1 MPLSAPKRDS
11 LLRYASRLADQ
22 LAAIRPTS
30 IQRLLPNI
38 LAAVSKRIGVQHAHL
53 YIINGRRTSCPMVRM
68 IAEWSEV
75 YQGPPLADKVRTEPL
90 TSFAGVDH
98 HIFLQKDVTLFSGL
112 GDGGYACSRT
122 ISCILREIGA
132 NGYVMIPI
140 QIHQDLRA
148 IIAFA
153 HDHGQDHLER
163 QTRALIQLIGRLVI
177 GCWLIA
183 KREQRRQ
190 KGQKQWKQVADGA
203 CDFAIQL
210 DASQTIQQVIAFRE
224 RNPPDIRGLRLRDI
238 VAPASIAPLM
248 EEMEQ
253 ATDSG
258 DPRLTEFRAVSA
270 PGRTSSYA
278 VRIEPDGNGG
288 GEVLLY
294 LTSNDRER
302 AHAEEVQNLRSQ
314 LDRAARLSMLGNIAT
329 EFAHQLAQPLQA
341 VSNHMFTMRERV
353 KRDEYDPMK
362 QLQSIDRIEAS
373 LQHAREIIEGVRELL
388 KNRKADRRKICV
400 RALIE
405 RTATLVQSQAESRGV
420 TIRTDN
426 VRSGIEPLYVFA
438 DAGQTTHVLTNLMIN
453 AMEAMAEAKTQDSR
467 LTVRTEV
474 MAKTHLAFVE
484 VIDNGPGISEEYR
497 ASIFDRFF
505 STKSGGFGI
514 GLAMCR
520 DIVERQGGTI
530 SVSNNPD
537 GGCTFRFTTPLFI
550 ENCDDSGEDLTRI

>member
-1 MPLSAPKRDS
+1 MPLSSPKRES

-53 YIINGRRTSCPMVRM
+53 YVVSGRLTPCPMVRM
-68 IAEWSEV
+68 IAEWSET
-75 YQGPPLADKVRTEPL
+75 YQGPSLADKVKTEPL
-90 TSFAGVDH
+90 VSFAGADH
-98 HIFLQKDVTLFSGL
+98 YIVLQKGVTLFSGL
-112 GDGGYACSRT
+112 GDGGFACSRT
-122 ISCILREIGA
+122 ISCILREIDA

-153 HDHGQDHLER
+153 HDHGEDHLEP

-183 KREQRRQ
+183 RREQRRQ

-253 ATDSG
+253 ATRSG
-258 DPRLTEFRAVSA
+258 DPRLTEFRALSA

-278 VRIEPDGNGG
+278 VRIEPDGSGG

-341 VSNHMFTMRERV
+341 VANHMFTMRSRV
-353 KRDEYDPMK
+353 QRKEYDPEK

-373 LQHAREIIEGVRELL
+373 LQHAREIIQGVRELL
-388 KNRKADRRKICV
+388 KNRKADRRKMCV

-420 TIRTDN
+420 TIQTDDI
-426 VRSGIEPLYVFA
+426 RSSTEPLNVFA

-453 AMEAMAEAKTQDSR
+453 AMEALAEAQTPDAR
-467 LTVRTEV
+467 LTVRTGISPNS
-474 MAKTHLAFVE
+474 HLAFVD
-484 VIDNGPGISEEYR
+484 VIDNGPGISEEHR
-497 ASIFDRFF
+497 ATVFDRFF
-505 STKSGGFGI
+505 STKTEGFGI

-530 SVSNNPD
+530 SVCNNPA
-537 GGCTFRFTTPLFI
+537 GGCTFTFTIPLFV
-550 ENCDDSGEDLTRI
+550 ENCEDSGDDLTRI

>member
-1 MPLSAPKRDS
+1 MPLSSPKRES

-53 YIINGRRTSCPMVRM
+53 YVVSGRLTLCPMAGM
-68 IAEWSEV
+68 IAEWSET
-75 YQGPPLADKVRTEPL
+75 YQGPSLADKVKTEPL
-90 TSFAGVDH
+90 VSFAGADH
-98 HIFLQKDVTLFSGL
+98 HIVLQKGVTLFSGL
-112 GDGGYACSRT
+112 GDGGFACSRT
-122 ISCILREIGA
+122 ISCILREIDA

-153 HDHGQDHLER
+153 HDHGEDHLEP

-177 GCWLIA
+177 NCWLIA
-183 KREQRRQ
+183 RREQRRQ
-190 KGQKQWKQVADGA
+190 KGHKQWKKVADGA

-210 DASQTIQQVIAFRE
+210 DASQMIQHVIAFRE
-224 RNPPDIRGLRLRDI
+224 RHPPDIRGLRLRDI

-253 ATDSG
+253 ATRSG
-258 DPRLTEFRAVSA
+258 DPRLTEFRALSA

-278 VRIEPDGNGG
+278 VRIEPDGSGG
-288 GEVLLY
+288 GVVLLY
-294 LTSNDRER
+294 LTSNERER

-341 VSNHMFTMRERV
+341 VANHMFTMRSRV
-353 KRDEYDPMK
+353 QRKEYDPEK

-373 LQHAREIIEGVRELL
+373 LQHAREIIQGVRELL
-388 KNRKADRRKICV
+388 KNRKADRRKMCV

-405 RTATLVQSQAESRGV
+405 RSATLVQSQAESRGV
-420 TIRTDN
+420 TIQTDDI
-426 VRSGIEPLYVFA
+426 RSSTEPLNVFA
-438 DAGQTTHVLTNLMIN
+438 DSGQTTHVLTNLMIN
-453 AMEAMAEAKTQDSR
+453 AMEAMAEAQTPDAR
-467 LTVRTEV
+467 LTVRTGISP
-474 MAKTHLAFVE
+474 KPHLAFVD
-484 VIDNGPGISEEYR
+484 VIDNGPGISDEHR
-497 ASIFDRFF
+497 ATVFDRFF
-505 STKSGGFGI
+505 STKTEGFGI

-530 SVSNNPD
+530 SVCNNPA
-537 GGCTFRFTTPLFI
+537 GGCTFTFTIPLFV
-550 ENCDDSGEDLTRI
+550 ENCEDSGDDLTRI